1 MKYRFSIVLIVL
13 SLLLALVSVAAA
25 PMPSGRVTLIGV
37 NTVPGK
43 GVVFTFHVD
52 GNYSK
57 SELKG
62 SVRMGG
68 VTYGLD
74 CVQVDESTVKCT
86 ANKAIAGANVAVS
99 WGGSTFWTDVP
110 NLPTPLTQT
119 SQYCYSI
126 WDYYDFTD
134 MEWTDFGPHCQDEP
148 AQAFDEIEY
157 TTEGP
162 DGTYEGWAEF
172 YDVDVSGEC
181 ESPVPYNGPAYY
193 FPYCPEDI
201 LD

>member
-1 MKYRFSIVLIVL
+1 
-13 SLLLALVSVAAA
+13 
-25 PMPSGRVTLIGV
+25 MPSGRVTLIGV

-68 VTYGLD
+68 VKYGLD

-86 ANKAIAGANVAVS
+86 ASKAIAGANVAVS

-110 NLPTPLTQT
+110 NIPAPPTQT
-119 SQYCYSI
+119 QYCYGI
-126 WDYYDFTD
+126 WDYWAFTGY
-134 MEWTDFGPHCQDEP
+134 EWTDFGPHCQDQP
-148 AQAFDEIEY
+148 AQDGDVITYTIPDTYVDDEPVTFFED
-157 TTEGP
+157 P
-162 DGTYEGWAEF
+162 L
-172 YDVDVSGEC
+172 EC
-181 ESPVPYNGPAYY
+181 EYLPNYGPAYY
-193 FPYCPEDI
+193 YDDCGGW
-201 LD
+201 